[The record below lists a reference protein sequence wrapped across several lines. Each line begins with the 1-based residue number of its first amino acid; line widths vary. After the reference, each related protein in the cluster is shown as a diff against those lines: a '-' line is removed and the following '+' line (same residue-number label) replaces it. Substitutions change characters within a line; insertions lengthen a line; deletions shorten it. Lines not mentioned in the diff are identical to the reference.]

1 MCSPCQTAAM
11 PASDPE
17 TAKTAAALT
26 AAQRYYM
33 QDLTMEAIAAEL
45 GTSRSSVSRLL
56 SFARESG
63 LVDIQIR
70 SPFDRGLDLEHEILA
85 RHRVVAH
92 VVPMPESI
100 SDVDRLER
108 VAMTA
113 GRLLGRFIDA
123 NMVVGVAWGSTLGA
137 MSRHLVKKPT
147 HNTVVVQMNGAGNMQ
162 TTGIDYASEI
172 LHRFGEAFSAQ
183 VQQFP
188 VPAFFDDPA
197 TRDALWRERSTRRLL
212 EIHARMDGAVFG
224 LGSPFAE
231 VPSQVYIGGYLD
243 ADDYRSLSADGVVG
257 DVATVFYR
265 GDGTSDG
272 IALNARASGPGLDRL
287 RRVARRVC
295 IVSGVQK
302 LPSLRGALAAGLVT
316 DLVLDE
322 SLATALVAG
331 DGEAA
336 KG

>member
-1 MCSPCQTAAM
+1 M
-11 PASDPE
+11 PASDSDN
-17 TAKTAAALT
+17 AKIAAALT
-26 AAQRYYM
+26 AAQLYYM
-33 QDLTMEAIAAEL
+33 QDLTMGAIASEL
-45 GTSRSSVSRLL
+45 ETSRSTVSRLL
-56 SFARESG
+56 TFARDSG

-70 SPFDRGLDLEHEILA
+70 SPFDRGVAVEQAILA
-85 RHRVVAH
+85 QYRVVAH

-113 GRLLGRFIDA
+113 GRLLSRYVDG
-123 NMVVGVAWGSTLGA
+123 NMVIGVAWGSTLGA
-137 MSRHLVKKPT
+137 MSRHLVRKPV
-147 HNTVVVQMNGAGNMQ
+147 HNAVVVQMNGAGNVQ

-172 LHRFGEAFSAQ
+172 LHRFGEAYGAQ

-197 TRDALWRERSTRRLL
+197 TRDALWRERSTQRLL
-212 EIHARMDGAVFG
+212 EMQARMDLVVFG

-265 GDGTSDG
+265 ADGTSDG
-272 IALNARASGPGLDRL
+272 ILLNARASGPGLDRL
-287 RRVARRVC
+287 RRVARRVG

-302 LPSLRGALAAGLVT
+302 LASLRGALAAGLIT

-322 SLATALVAG
+322 SLALALVS
-331 DGEAA
+331 EA
-336 KG
+336 

>member
-1 MCSPCQTAAM
+1 MCSACQTAAM

-26 AAQRYYM
+26 AAQLYYM
-33 QDLTMEAIAAEL
+33 QDLTMGAIAAEL

-56 SFARESG
+56 SFARDSG

-70 SPFDRGLDLEHEILA
+70 SPFDRGLDLEQAILA

-113 GRLLGRFIDA
+113 GRLVGRFVDS

-147 HNTVVVQMNGAGNMQ
+147 QNTVVVQMNGAGNVQ

-172 LHRFGEAFSAQ
+172 LHRFGEAFGAQ

-212 EIHARMDGAVFG
+212 EIQARMDVAVFG

-243 ADDYRSLSADGVVG
+243 AE
-257 DVATVFYR
+257 
-265 GDGTSDG
+265 
-272 IALNARASGPGLDRL
+272 GLPQPER
-287 RRVARRVC
+287 
-295 IVSGVQK
+295 
-302 LPSLRGALAAGLVT
+302 
-316 DLVLDE
+316 
-322 SLATALVAG
+322 
-331 DGEAA
+331 
-336 KG
+336 

>member
-1 MCSPCQTAAM
+1 M
-11 PASDPE
+11 PESD
-17 TAKTAAALT
+17 ADNVKTVAALL
-26 AAQRYYM
+26 AARLYYL
-33 QDLTMEAIAAEL
+33 QDLTMGAIAAEL

-56 SFARESG
+56 SFARDSG

-70 SPFDRGLDLEHEILA
+70 SPFDRGIDLEQLIVA
-85 RHRVVAH
+85 GHRVVAH
-92 VVPMPESI
+92 VVPMPASI

-113 GRLLGRFIDA
+113 GRLFGRFIDS

-147 HNTVVVQMNGAGNMQ
+147 QNTTIVQMNGAGNTR

-197 TRDALWRERSTRRLL
+197 TRDALWRERSTQRVLDMQT
-212 EIHARMDGAVFG
+212 RMDLAVFG

-231 VPSQVYIGGYLD
+231 VASQVYIGGYLD
-243 ADDYRSLSADGVVG
+243 ASDFRSLSDDGVVG

-265 GDGTSDG
+265 ADGTADG
-272 IALNARASGPGLDRL
+272 VALNARASGASLDRL

-302 LPSLRGALAAGLVT
+302 LPSLRGALAAGLIT

-322 SLATALVAG
+322 SLAVALVA
-331 DGEAA
+331 ELAA
-336 KG
+336 PD